1 MTAPVD
7 VDFDL
12 APRER
17 RFVVLVAL
25 VQALLLYVAQYGIDH
40 DVWPFAALGG
50 RVYWYTLVLTVPTS
64 MLLSV
69 RTLDDRRFWQQAA
82 LVAGVYALLAAWA
95 VWTATGAAFVAA
107 EPVLTPFAWTLA
119 VGSFVLLPYLQA
131 RLAHGRWCAPYPFLF
146 ESAWQN
152 ALTLGLAAVFVGLG
166 WGLLVLWA
174 QLFKLVGIELFEDL
188 FAEPPFVYLA
198 TGLLVGLGVLIGR
211 TQQKPVRIARS
222 ILFALFTGLLPVLVL
237 FSVAFLATLPFTG
250 LDGLWDTNHASLI
263 VALVLAHL
271 VLFVNAVRQ
280 DGDGPAPYPAWLRR
294 FVSAGLVASPAF
306 ALIALVALWLRID
319 QYGWTVERYWAAVA
333 VALLAAHALGYAW
346 AALRR
351 DGSWL
356 QRLPQVNIAVSLA
369 AIVMM
374 VLGNSPLLDPY
385 RVATASQVA
394 RFHAAPAGSKLDA
407 LDAEYLRWQTGRHG
421 VRALQV
427 LRDDPAIAAAPDQRE
442 QIERLLAA
450 TRRWEWERP
459 GAPALDADALAR
471 RLELAP
477 GTAAPDAAWLD
488 ALAAG
493 TLHGDECRRDGAECL
508 VIDLDADADGTDE
521 RLLCHL
527 GPAHVA
533 CWLATRRGTGWRN
546 AGDIDFYSRGDTMPW
561 AAIRRGEVVL
571 EPRCWPRIGLGGMEP
586 QVVMG
591 DATPRSDCTL
601 VDSTPEDPGVFD

>member
-95 VWTATGAAFVAA
+95 VWTATGTAFVAA

-119 VGSFVLLPYLQA
+119 IGSFVLLPYLEA

-237 FSVAFLATLPFTG
+237 FSLAFLATLPFTG

-280 DGDGPAPYPAWLRR
+280 DGEGPAPYPAWLRR
-294 FVSAGLVASPAF
+294 FVGAGLVASPAF
-306 ALIALVALWLRID
+306 AAIALVALWLRID
-319 QYGWTVERYWAAVA
+319 QYGWTVER
-333 VALLAAHALGYAW
+333 
-346 AALRR
+346 
-351 DGSWL
+351 
-356 QRLPQVNIAVSLA
+356 
-369 AIVMM
+369 
-374 VLGNSPLLDPY
+374 
-385 RVATASQVA
+385 
-394 RFHAAPAGSKLDA
+394 
-407 LDAEYLRWQTGRHG
+407 
-421 VRALQV
+421 
-427 LRDDPAIAAAPDQRE
+427 
-442 QIERLLAA
+442 
-450 TRRWEWERP
+450 
-459 GAPALDADALAR
+459 
-471 RLELAP
+471 
-477 GTAAPDAAWLD
+477 
-488 ALAAG
+488 
-493 TLHGDECRRDGAECL
+493 
-508 VIDLDADADGTDE
+508 
-521 RLLCHL
+521 
-527 GPAHVA
+527 
-533 CWLATRRGTGWRN
+533 
-546 AGDIDFYSRGDTMPW
+546 
-561 AAIRRGEVVL
+561 
-571 EPRCWPRIGLGGMEP
+571 CWPRTRS
-586 QVVMG
+586 
-591 DATPRSDCTL
+591 ATPGRHYVATGPGCSGCRRSTSWCRW
-601 VDSTPEDPGVFD
+601 PRWR